1 MEKIRVAVFDD
12 NKPRRDLLQML
23 IDSTEGFSCVGAFDD
38 CSNVIKNISS
48 NIPDVVL
55 MDIDM
60 PKVNGID
67 GMILIKKEFP
77 KVKVLMQTVFEDEEK
92 IFRAIV
98 AGADGYI
105 LKKTPPSKLMDAITE
120 VMEGGA
126 PMTPAVARQVLLLFN
141 NKHSKVSKNNFDLT
155 KREQEILAMLVKGD
169 SYKMIANECN
179 ISYATVNSHISH
191 IYTKLHVNSG
201 TEAVAKAVKEK
212 LV

>member
-23 IDSTEGFSCVGAFDD
+23 IDSTEGFSCVGAFED

>member
-1 MEKIRVAVFDD
+1 METIRVAVFDD

-23 IDSTEGFSCVGAFDD
+23 IDSTEGFSCVGAFED
-38 CSNVIKNISS
+38 CGNVIKNISS
-48 NIPDVVL
+48 NISDVVL